1 MRPILL
7 KGHERSIT
15 SLKFNREGD
24 LIFTASKYPTFVVW
38 YTHNGERLGTY
49 EGHTGAVWSIDVDS
63 KFCALK
69 NHSSLFWSTFRSISQ
84 IFQQIQFLN
93 HPRTHTK
100 SYYGRRSKLL
110 ILMSNLY
117 SILGQ
122 YFQTLGRRTWK
133 RNLKLVTQ
141 STR

>member
-49 EGHTGAVWSIDVDS
+49 EGHTGAVWSVDVDS
-63 KFCALK
+63 KFCALN
-69 NHSSLFWSTFRSISQ
+69 NHPSLFWSTFRSISHILQ
-84 IFQQIQFLN
+84 KIQFLN
-93 HPRTHTK
+93 HCRTHAKTCH
-100 SYYGRRSKLL
+100 GRRSKLF
-110 ILMSNLY
+110 ILMSNLN
-117 SILGQ
+117 SISGQ
-122 YFQTLGRRTWK
+122 
-133 RNLKLVTQ
+133 
-141 STR
+141 